1 MIFTKQKSP
10 LSQSNHSIPL
20 VIQLLNNPSTREYE
34 ESNEVSITGDRR
46 VPFNSSDVMSA
57 DIPHG
62 LPGARSAARAFPC
75 KRCTPRK
82 VSSLFPWVSSCSTR
96 WNQASPAPPSS
107 PAGFTLRLR
116 RILLAVMAK
125 LPGTCERAGVR
136 SVARIR
142 VRMNLYV
149 CVCVCVY
156 VSCVTIRTCLRAK
169 KEKLRENGNLSK
181 KNWFW
186 FAMMINIFRQENFY
200 WMFLF
205 FMFMF
210 YSGLWPAM
218 ARGGLFEIVRN
229 GMKVITCFN
238 IHCRPWVINYI
249 GYLTIYT
256 IVDKFGN
263 SYIVGK

>member
-1 MIFTKQKSP
+1 
-10 LSQSNHSIPL
+10 
-20 VIQLLNNPSTREYE
+20 
-34 ESNEVSITGDRR
+34 
-46 VPFNSSDVMSA
+46 MSA

-149 CVCVCVY
+149 CVCVCVCMCLAWRY
-156 VSCVTIRTCLRAK
+156 VCVYAQKRRSLGKMAICRRKIGSGSRWWSTFFGKRTFIGC
-169 KEKLRENGNLSK
+169 
-181 KNWFW
+181 
-186 FAMMINIFRQENFY
+186 
-200 WMFLF
+200 
-205 FMFMF
+205 F
-210 YSGLWPAM
+210 YSLCLCFIRDYGQLWLEVVCLKSCATEWK
-218 ARGGLFEIVRN
+218 L
-229 GMKVITCFN
+229 
-238 IHCRPWVINYI
+238 
-249 GYLTIYT
+249 
-256 IVDKFGN
+256 
-263 SYIVGK
+263 